1 MLPVVATPRL
11 QMKVRTMIRP
21 NKASEIRSIGSSTRS
36 KGASET
42 ADIKSNA
49 RWFDLQENR
58 VPQRDRTLRL
68 YVGRHR
74 LATHRAPPPPGVAPR
89 GTRQPYSLIRAQCP
103 ASLRQ
108 RVGEALA
115 SLLKPP
121 QSGCGTIA
129 SLKAI

>member
-42 ADIKSNA
+42 VNIKSNA

-58 VPQRDRTLRL
+58 AIAPSDFMLGA
-68 YVGRHR
+68 VGSHRIARHQAGGR
-74 LATHRAPPPPGVAPR
+74 PPR
-89 GTRQPYSLIRAQCP
+89 GNATAVLINRAQCP

-108 RVGEALA
+108 QVGDALA

-121 QSGCGTIA
+121 QSGA
-129 SLKAI
+129 APSLL